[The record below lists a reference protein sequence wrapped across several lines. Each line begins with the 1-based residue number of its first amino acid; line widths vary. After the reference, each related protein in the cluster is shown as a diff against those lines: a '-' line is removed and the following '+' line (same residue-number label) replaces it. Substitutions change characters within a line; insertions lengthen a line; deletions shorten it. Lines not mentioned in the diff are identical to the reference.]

1 MTHTAISA
9 ISRRSVL
16 KAAGA
21 LVVTVAAPGE
31 FHAALAQGT
40 AAAGGGA
47 KPPLSPDQLDSWIA
61 VERDGSVTAFFGKID
76 MGQGVDVAIGQIVA
90 EELDVPFARVK
101 VVMGDTALTVNQ
113 GGASGSTGIWK
124 GGVPLRNAAAEA
136 RRLLVEMTAKHL
148 GVSADQLTV
157 SDGVVAVGGDPAKSM
172 SYADLIGGRYF
183 DSAMEWNGTLGN
195 DLVATGKAKPKSP
208 DHYKIVGQPI
218 VRTDVGHKVFCRLDY
233 VTDVKVPG
241 MAHGRMLRPPVAG
254 AVPVAVD
261 EGSISAIPGTR
272 VVWNKG
278 FLGVVGDKEWNTIR
292 AAEQLKVTWSESKPP
307 FPDQSA
313 LYDHIRRAPVTTRKV
328 EVENGTVETALAVAA
343 RRVEAEYEWPFQ
355 SHASMGPA
363 CAIADVRNGQ
373 VTVWTG
379 SQKPHFVR
387 DGVAAILGVP
397 ADKVR
402 AIWVPGPGSYGR
414 NDAGDAAT
422 DAAFLS
428 RAIGRP
434 VRVQGMRHD
443 GHGWDPKGPASIHR
457 ARAGIDAAGNV
468 IAYQFESKGF
478 SRFNI
483 APTEANPSDS
493 LAGQLIGL
501 PLASRDAF
509 GVPQESYV
517 FDHKLLAWET
527 IAPLLD
533 RASPLRTAHL
543 RDPVGP
549 QIHFASE
556 SFIDELAAATG
567 SDAVAFRLRHLKEPR
582 DIAAVKAAAERAGWE
597 TRVSGSQKNTGA
609 DVASGRG
616 IAYIRRNGTIAVV
629 IAEVEV
635 DRRSGRVRPKR
646 FVVAHDCGLIIN
658 PDGLRH
664 TIEGNIVQGTSRSLW
679 EEVTFDTKNV
689 TSVDWETYPILDIT
703 ETPEAVDIVMINH
716 PELPP
721 TGAGEASTRPVAA
734 AIANA
739 IFDATG
745 VRLRRA
751 PFTPERVKAGLV

>member
-1 MTHTAISA
+1 MTEMTIPA
-9 ISRRSVL
+9 ISRRTVL

-21 LVVTVAAPGE
+21 LVVTVAASGE
-31 FHAALAQGT
+31 FNAALAQATG
-40 AAAGGGA
+40 AAGAGV

-61 VERDGSVTAFFGKID
+61 IDREGGVTAFFGKMD

-90 EELDVPFARVK
+90 EELDVPFARVT
-101 VVMGDTALTVNQ
+101 VVMGDTAVTVNQ

-136 RRLLVEMTAKHL
+136 RRLLLDMAATRFGVTA
-148 GVSADQLTV
+148 DRLTV
-157 SDGVVAVGGDPAKSM
+157 SDGVIAVAGDPGKSV
-172 SYADLIGGRYF
+172 SYAELIGGRYF
-183 DSAMEWNGTLGN
+183 DSAMEWNGTIGN
-195 DLVATGKAKPKSP
+195 DLVASGKAKPKAP
-208 DHYKIVGQPI
+208 DQYKLVGQPI
-218 VRTDVGHKVFCRLDY
+218 PRSDVAHKVFTRLDY

-261 EGSISAIPGTR
+261 EASIRGIPGTR
-272 VVWNKG
+272 VVWKQG
-278 FLGVVGDKEWNTIR
+278 FLGVIGDKEWNAIR
-292 AAEQLKVTWSESKPP
+292 AAEQLKVKWSETKPP
-307 FPDQSA
+307 FPDQST

-328 EVENGTVETALAVAA
+328 EAENGNVDTALAVAA

-363 CAIADVRNGQ
+363 CAIADVRDGQ

-387 DGVAAILGVP
+387 DGVAAMLGLP
-397 ADKVR
+397 PDKVH

-422 DAAFLS
+422 DAALLS
-428 RAIGRP
+428 QATGRS

-443 GHGWDPKGPASIHR
+443 GHGWDPKGPASVHR

-468 IAYQFESKGF
+468 IAYRFESKGF

-493 LAGQLIGL
+493 LAGQLTGL

-517 FDHKLLAWET
+517 FDNKLVAWET
-527 IAPLLD
+527 IPPLLD

-556 SFIDELAAATG
+556 SFIDELAVATG

-582 DIAAVKAAAERAGWE
+582 DIAAVRAAAERAGWE
-597 TRVSGSQKNTGA
+597 TRVSGQQRNAGN
-609 DVASGRG
+609 DVVRGRG

-679 EEVTFDTKNV
+679 EEVTFDAKNV
-689 TSVDWETYPILDIT
+689 TSVDWESYPILDIT

-751 PFTPERVKAGLV
+751 PFTPDRVKAGLV